1 MVTTVFEIP
10 SNKNSQKHY
19 IAAYFLSLK
28 HVFTLLIFCVLFP
41 SSALADTLTA
51 SVDRNQLR
59 AGETFELRLKYAGQT
74 TSDPDLSPL
83 EKEFEVLSTHQQNQ
97 FSFMNGSSTSYTE
110 WRIQLLPKKS
120 GTLTIPSLT
129 FKGVSSKAIT
139 LQVTD
144 RPTSSL
150 KNQPVYVETELD
162 KSTVY
167 VQEQLLL
174 TLRILAT
181 TNLQG
186 ISSEDLVIENASMN
200 KVAENQFQKQI
211 NGVNHLV
218 IELKYA
224 VFPNTSGQLTIPA
237 LRFNIVL
244 PDRRDPY
251 SSSFFSRGGKRIFLH
266 SEEQKVTV
274 KPRPANY
281 GTGEWLPSKNV
292 SLSER
297 WSRPLDGLVAGE
309 PITRTIS
316 FTAQGSTSAQLPPL
330 EIKASNGFKVYP
342 DQPQLNDE
350 VDSNGVTATR
360 LESIA
365 IVPSRGGQ
373 LNLPPITVK
382 WWDTTTNQVRETTLD
397 GTTLTVKPAANASS
411 LPTISTP
418 VTQDSVAAPRED
430 SATAI
435 PTEIKSEPSMLL
447 WLLVI
452 SNIVL
457 FVALVTLFV
466 LWRKSKRAESPALL
480 QTTESEQKESELF
493 KQLKQAANKQDYQG
507 FRETLLTWASS
518 HWQQPFV
525 TLDQVATLAN
535 HSPTN
540 SPSLKLQLQ
549 ALDSALYGS
558 GDTVEIDLPRLVD
571 ELKQLKSQ
579 SDQKNQGKDNH
590 LKPLYG

>member
-1 MVTTVFEIP
+1 MVSTVSETT
-10 SNKNSQKHY
+10 SNMNNQNY
-19 IAAYFLSLK
+19 NITAYFLSLK
-28 HVFTLLIFCVLFP
+28 HVFTLLILCVLL
-41 SSALADTLTA
+41 SDLALADSLTA
-51 SVDRNQLR
+51 SVDRNQLGS
-59 AGETFELRLKYAGQT
+59 GETFELRLKYAGQT

-97 FSFMNGSSTSYTE
+97 FSFMSGSSTSYTE

-186 ISSEDLVIENASMN
+186 ISSEDLVIENASMT

-274 KPRPANY
+274 KPRPASF
-281 GTGEWLPSKNV
+281 GAGEWLPSKNV

-297 WSRPLDGLVAGE
+297 WSRPLDELVAGE

-360 LESIA
+360 IESIA

-373 LNLPPITVK
+373 LELPPITVK

-397 GTTLTVKPAANASS
+397 GTTLTVKPAANAPSV
-411 LPTISTP
+411 PTISPP
-418 VTQDSVAAPRED
+418 VIQDNLVAPLEE

-435 PTEIKSEPSMLL
+435 TADIKNESSMLL

-452 SNIVL
+452 SNIVM
-457 FVALVTLFV
+457 FVALITLFV
-466 LWRKSKRAESPALL
+466 LWRKSKSAQLPALL
-480 QTTESEQKESELF
+480 QTTKSEQRESELF
-493 KQLKQAANKQDYQG
+493 KQLKQAANKHDYQG
-507 FRETLLTWASS
+507 FREALLAWASS
-518 HWQQPFV
+518 HWQQRFV
-525 TLDQVATLAN
+525 TLDQIVALTDHSTAN
-535 HSPTN
+535 SFP
-540 SPSLKLQLQ
+540 LKLQLQ
-549 ALDSALYGS
+549 SLDSALYGS
-558 GDTVEIDLPRLVD
+558 GETVAIDLPGLVD
-571 ELKQLKSQ
+571 ELKQLK
-579 SDQKNQGKDNH
+579 NQGAQSKENH
-590 LKPLYG
+590 LKPLYGE